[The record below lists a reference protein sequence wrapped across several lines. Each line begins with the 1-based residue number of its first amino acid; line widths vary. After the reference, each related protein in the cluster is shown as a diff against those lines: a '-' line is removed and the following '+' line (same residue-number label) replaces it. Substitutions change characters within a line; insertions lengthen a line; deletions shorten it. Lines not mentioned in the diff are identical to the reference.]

1 MDSTKWMNVG
11 VLCVFCTGCSS
22 ISSSTWWTWQPK
34 DLFSE
39 KLLIDLR
46 KQQQQQQSFNNLD
59 MIMIMIQQQQ
69 NVVKELKLKIL
80 ENYIFVASKLVLII
94 NEYCC
99 C

>member
-1 MDSTKWMNVG
+1 
-11 VLCVFCTGCSS
+11 
-22 ISSSTWWTWQPK
+22 
-34 DLFSE
+34 
-39 KLLIDLR
+39 
-46 KQQQQQQSFNNLD
+46 
-59 MIMIMIQQQQ
+59 MIMIQQQQ